1 MHHPSPS
8 GCRCDTSTGYA
19 WGLERRA
26 GGCIRGVGTLP
37 VGHRVAPPQQDRPVQ
52 VLLLRT
58 VHEDGKFSMMAS
70 AVVPL
75 GTVPLPS
82 GTTSLSGPGSLVHL
96 AHMAQFLF
104 CTL

>member
-1 MHHPSPS
+1 M
-8 GCRCDTSTGYA
+8 
-19 WGLERRA
+19 
-26 GGCIRGVGTLP
+26 RGVGTLL

-58 VHEDGKFSMMAS
+58 VHEDGKFTVMAS
-70 AVVPL
+70 AVLPL

-82 GTTSLSGPGSLVHL
+82 GPTSLSGPGSLVRL
-96 AHMAQFLF
+96 AHIAQFLF